1 MNYIDGYEK
10 DRLVQIT
17 AKLRS
22 VGLRLNKKDKS
33 ILLYFLEKA
42 IQNNDRTLD
51 AQRRLNI
58 GGQHEE

>member
-1 MNYIDGYEK
+1 MNKYTIDGYEK

-22 VGLRLNKKDKS
+22 VGARLTKKDKR
-33 ILLYFLEKA
+33 IMLYFLEKA
-42 IQNNDRTLD
+42 IQNSETGTLD

-58 GGQHEE
+58 GG

>member
-51 AQRRLNI
+51 AQRRLNV
-58 GGQHEE
+58 GG